1 MSVWRR
7 NSIAFGLVTAFL
19 CAGALTSCG
28 QEEAAD
34 PGGPRPPEANAPA
47 NKLAEPPVYASKN
60 GELHLRVTAKQTRAE
75 IGDVTYKGVQTFE
88 TEVVDGKGEYTPGTA
103 SPYVGPTWKIEP
115 GDRLVIDYI
124 NDLQDIPFTPAS
136 TGVPVAMP
144 QPINLHTHGLTVN
157 PSGNSDNVL
166 LSIPPGRSN
175 KFTIDVPEDQ
185 NHGLYWYHPHI
196 HGLTDDQVYSGLAG
210 HIIVGRADGDY
221 KQFDDL
227 RIRDMMIRYNVRK
240 KGEMGEL
247 IDASATNTKGTALE
261 PRGEMIYSINGR
273 DAPEVPLNTDES
285 QIWAFTNI
293 TGSASYVIALEE
305 VDKEDALK
313 RNVIGK
319 PLDFNIVSV
328 DGTPMHSPRSLTGK
342 AAQRGY
348 LLGQGGRVAILV
360 QGPSDPSKVVR
371 LIQVEN
377 RSGTGD
383 RSAYNWEKQV
393 WGGGWRDYS
402 RDVLA
407 VSSPD
412 PDHEGT
418 KVELPE
424 KLTANYEYG
433 DELYD
438 DDKVDYRRTYLFNSV
453 MNPTE
458 STPNNFPID
467 NALFPDNAVEQPRAG
482 TVEEWTILNYSSLH
496 HPFHVHTQFSQSMRI
511 VSPPGKNLAG
521 GDGVYPAVQHVT
533 DLNQK
538 QPNPFNQDV
547 INLPPARVDEQ
558 GNPVLDKNGNVAEPG
573 VIVLRLKFRDYLG
586 TYVEHCHRLPH
597 EDRGMMSMVRTI
609 PERPVYAAATGGEV
623 TVFDGSTDKRLKTIS
638 QKSTDRPAVAVGDID
653 HDTVPDVAI
662 SSKTGEG
669 SGSKVSIYSGA
680 SGWNKVIR
688 EIEPF
693 GDEEGTIGSLS
704 FGDLNADG
712 IDDLITGEARGGRSR
727 VVITNG
733 SDSKSLAN
741 FFPYGENFPGGV
753 SVAADTITSG
763 GRVSLITGAGPGRAA
778 VVKAFNFDLFGDSK
792 GNFPDVQSVLK
803 PIEVSSFLFG
813 PDGYGGGV
821 NVDTGYPFAAD
832 GGFASIIA
840 SSASQYRD
848 KPNRVSLYSMMG
860 DDHMGPGMVSMTGV
874 SWAHAYDPAAK
885 LMVHQQQDIP
895 TAAPL
900 TATAASTPSD
910 ARVILFG
917 KGREGGIYQA
927 DGPGTR
933 LKRTGDAPTSATS
946 AGGI

>member
-1 MSVWRR
+1 M
-7 NSIAFGLVTAFL
+7 I
-19 CAGALTSCG
+19 
-28 QEEAAD
+28 
-34 PGGPRPPEANAPA
+34 
-47 NKLAEPPVYASKN
+47 
-60 GELHLRVTAKQTRAE
+60 
-75 IGDVTYKGVQTFE
+75 
-88 TEVVDGKGEYTPGTA
+88 DGKGEYTPGTA
-103 SPYVGPTWKIEP
+103 SPYVGPTWKIQP
-115 GDRLVIDYI
+115 GDRLVIEYI

-136 TGVPVAMP
+136 TGKPVAMP

-175 KFTIDVPEDQ
+175 RFTIDVPEDQ

-221 KQFDDL
+221 KEFDGL

-261 PRGEMIYSINGR
+261 PRGEMIYSVNGR
-273 DAPEVPLNTDES
+273 EAPEVPLNPDES

-313 RNVIGK
+313 RNVVGK

-328 DGTPMHSPRSLTGK
+328 DGTPMHSPESLTGN
-342 AAQRGY
+342 AARRGY
-348 LLGQGGRVAILV
+348 LLGQGGRAAVLV

-371 LIQVEN
+371 LVQVEN

-383 RSAYNWEKQV
+383 RSAYNWQDQV
-393 WGGGWRDYS
+393 WGGGWRDYT

-407 VSSPD
+407 VSSAD
-412 PDHEGT
+412 PDYDGT
-418 KVELPE
+418 KVELP
-424 KLTANYEYG
+424 KTLTANYEYG

-438 DDKVDYRRTYLFNSV
+438 DDEVDYRRTYVFNSV
-453 MNPTE
+453 MDPTE

-467 NALFPDNAVEQPRAG
+467 NALFPENAVEQPRAG

-511 VSPPGKNLAG
+511 VAPNGKNLAG
-521 GDGVYPAVQHVT
+521 GDGVYPSVQHVT

-538 QPNPFNQDV
+538 RPNPFNRDV
-547 INLPPARVDEQ
+547 INLPPARVDEN
-558 GNPVLDKNGNVAEPG
+558 GNPVLDENGQVAEPG

-609 PERPVYAAATGGEV
+609 PERPVYAGAAVDKV
-623 TVFDGSTDKRLKTIS
+623 TVFDGTTDKSLKTITQES
-638 QKSTDRPAVAVGDID
+638 SHKLAVAVGDID
-653 HDTVPDVAI
+653 HDTIPDVAI
-662 SSKTGEG
+662 GSRADESSP
-669 SGSKVSIYSGA
+669 SKVRIYSGA
-680 SGWNKVIR
+680 SGWDKVIR

-693 GDEEGTIGSLS
+693 DDDGTVSSLA
-704 FGDLNADG
+704 FGDLNGDG
-712 IDDLITGEARGGRSR
+712 TDDLITGEGRGGKSR
-727 VVITNG
+727 VIISNG
-733 SDSKSLAN
+733 SDSKTLAD
-741 FFPYGENFPGGV
+741 FSPYGDAFEGGV
-753 SVAADTITSG
+753 SVAADAIVSG
-763 GRVSLITGAGPGRAA
+763 GRISLITGAGPGGPAL
-778 VVKAFNFDLFGDSK
+778 VKAFNFDLFGDSK
-792 GNFPDVQSVLK
+792 GNFPDVQSKLD

-813 PDGYGGGV
+813 PEGYGGGV
-821 NVDTGYPFAAD
+821 NVDAGYPFAAD

-840 SSASQYRD
+840 SSAGEYRRM
-848 KPNRVSLYSMMG
+848 KNQVTVYSMMG
-860 DDHMGPGMVSMTGV
+860 DDHMGPSMVSMTGV
-874 SWAHAYDPAAK
+874 SWAHSYDPAAK
-885 LMVHQQQDIP
+885 LMVHERQTIP
-895 TAAPL
+895 TDTPL
-900 TATAASTPSD
+900 TATAVSTPSD
-910 ARVILFG
+910 ARVVIFG
-917 KGREGGIYQA
+917 KRGAGGIYQA

-933 LKRTGDAPTSATS
+933 LKRTGNAPAAATS